1 MGLKE
6 GLSRLKSTIKNENLG
21 EFETFAAKMRS
32 QLEELERSYRTREV
46 L

>member
-6 GLSRLKSTIKNENLG
+6 GLSRLKSTVQNDALAALDA
-21 EFETFAAKMRS
+21 FEAKMRTA
-32 QLEELERSYRTREV
+32 LEELERSYRVREV